1 MDKKILIKLRNIG
14 LSYDDV
20 KVLTNISLDIT
31 KKGII
36 LIYGENGSGKT
47 SILKIIS
54 GLIKPSKGIVSHMQ
68 DIDIGFIFQKPILL
82 KRTVKENLLHTLYA
96 ANKKLTYSKAN
107 EIIDENLIRF
117 KLEKFKDKYVM
128 KLSGGQQQMI
138 SICRSV
144 IIEPELLICDEPNNN
159 LDDLNKQFLY
169 SFLEDYSKSKKVVIV
184 SQDKDEIMRYCNS
197 VYNVKDGVLNEV
209 N

>member
-54 GLIKPSKGIVSHMQ
+54 GLVKPSKGIVSHMQ

>member
-1 MDKKILIKLRNIG
+1 MDKKILIKLRNVGI
-14 LSYDDV
+14 SYDDV

-31 KKGII
+31 KKGMI

-54 GLIKPSKGIVSHMQ
+54 GLIKPSRGIVSHIQ

-96 ANKKLTYSKAN
+96 ANKKLTYNKAN
-107 EIIDENLIRF
+107 KIIDENLIRF
-117 KLEKFKDKYVM
+117 KLEKLKDKYVM

>member
-1 MDKKILIKLRNIG
+1 
-14 LSYDDV
+14 
-20 KVLTNISLDIT
+20 
-31 KKGII
+31 
-36 LIYGENGSGKT
+36 
-47 SILKIIS
+47 
-54 GLIKPSKGIVSHMQ
+54 
-68 DIDIGFIFQKPILL
+68 
-82 KRTVKENLLHTLYA
+82 
-96 ANKKLTYSKAN
+96 
-107 EIIDENLIRF
+107 
-117 KLEKFKDKYVM
+117 M

>member
-1 MDKKILIKLRNIG
+1 MDKKILIKLRNVGI
-14 LSYDDV
+14 SYDDV

-31 KKGII
+31 KKGMI

-54 GLIKPSKGIVSHMQ
+54 GLIKPSRGIVSHIQ

-96 ANKKLTYSKAN
+96 ANKKLTYNKAN
-107 EIIDENLIRF
+107 KIIDENLIRF
-117 KLEKFKDKYVM
+117 KLEKLKNKYVM

-184 SQDKDEIMRYCNS
+184 SQDKDEIMRYCSS

>member
-169 SFLEDYSKSKKVVIV
+169 SFLEDYSKSKIVVIV